1 MKNLL
6 KMLPSNPSYLVLSL
20 LMVVFIVMEVTPP
33 SNICMLVDTIVGKA
47 VVIMVALGLF
57 SLDTLMGIVGIVA
70 AYIFIMRCSKKEEVR
85 TFSPSEM
92 KKSKHLS
99 AMNQF
104 PMTVEEEVIDKML
117 PRTNPDLQSPD
128 YKPTLNNLH
137 NATKL

>member
-1 MKNLL
+1 
-6 KMLPSNPSYLVLSL
+6 MLPSNPSYLVLSL

>member
-1 MKNLL
+1 
-6 KMLPSNPSYLVLSL
+6 
-20 LMVVFIVMEVTPP
+20 
-33 SNICMLVDTIVGKA
+33 MLVDTIVGKA

-70 AYIFIMRCSKKEEVR
+70 AYILIMRCNKKEEVR

>member
-6 KMLPSNPSYLVLSL
+6 KMLPSNPTYLVLSL
-20 LMVVFIVMEVTPP
+20 LMVVFIVMEVAPP

-70 AYIFIMRCSKKEEVR
+70 AYVFIMRCSKKEEVR

>member
-1 MKNLL
+1 
-6 KMLPSNPSYLVLSL
+6 MLPSNPSYLVLSL
-20 LMVVFIVMEVTPP
+20 LMVIFIVMEVTPP

>member
-1 MKNLL
+1 MKNLI

-20 LMVVFIVMEVTPP
+20 LMVIFIVMEVTPP

>member
-1 MKNLL
+1 
-6 KMLPSNPSYLVLSL
+6 MLPSNPSYLVLSL
-20 LMVVFIVMEVTPP
+20 LMVIFIVMEVTPP

-85 TFSPSEM
+85 TFSPSEI

-99 AMNQF
+99 SMNQF